1 MVTSRYIVRLILE
14 NAIWIFL
21 HNPWYSCIDREF
33 YADLDPVSS
42 LRVSVCCS
50 SRVILRILPRL
61 FCRFIFCVAS
71 QIMIQ
76 ALKNIYTGLRR
87 LNLTAVYVQILYKEL
102 ELRWFSLSNA
112 NICRFMLAMEIIF
125 CYFHLIIAPKGVN
138 VGCCMYLGH
147 HSLKFKFI
155 T

>member
-14 NAIWIFL
+14 NAIWKFL
-21 HNPWYSCIDREF
+21 HTWYSCIDREF

-42 LRVSVCCS
+42 LKVLVCC
-50 SRVILRILPRL
+50 SRVILDILPRL
-61 FCRFIFCVAS
+61 FRRYIFCVAS

-76 ALKNIYTGLRR
+76 ALKEIYTGLRR

-112 NICRFMLAMEIIF
+112 NICRFMLPMEIIF
-125 CYFHLIIAPKGVN
+125 CYFQLIIAPKGVN